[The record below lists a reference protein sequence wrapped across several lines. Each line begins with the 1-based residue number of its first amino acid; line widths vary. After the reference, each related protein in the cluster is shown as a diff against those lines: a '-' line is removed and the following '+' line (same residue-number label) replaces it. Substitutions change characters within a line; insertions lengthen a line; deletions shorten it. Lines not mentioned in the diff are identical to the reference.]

1 MAGVLRERSRTGSAV
16 LLLGLSVLTTAAL
29 ALQAH
34 YAHTYQRETAEQF
47 LRDLARLA
55 GHELVRRCTAQLGS
69 EGYVLL
75 LATVA
80 RREQSGGS
88 LTGLPG
94 SLAVDPDPRLRRA
107 APLARRVFA
116 ASRQSPEIAF
126 APGPPPPAVAAW
138 LRAKLAEGR
147 APGGPMTALHG
158 MVDGAPRSFLFG
170 ERDGEI
176 VGFEMELER
185 LGSTIRSALD
195 DGPLLPP
202 SVGNGHATNEALLIL
217 VRDHGNVER
226 FRSGTIGADVP
237 LATELPFGEA
247 YSGILDGSRVWVAV
261 SPGAVREVVVGGLP
275 RSRLPILLGLLGLS
289 AALVVTAL
297 LQLHRE
303 RALQRLRT
311 EFVASVSHELRT
323 PLTQIR
329 LFAETL
335 LLDRVR
341 TPAER
346 HQALTV
352 IDREARRLGDLVEN
366 VLLFA
371 RAERRRSTLAP
382 ERQAL
387 APLVRTALARLE
399 PLARGSGA
407 RLAAE
412 LDEEASAVVDPTA
425 LQQVLSNLFDNALKY
440 GPRGQEVRVAV
451 ERRGATVRLSVE
463 DQGPGVPAAE
473 RRRVFE
479 RFHRLERDRRS
490 AVAGTGIGLALVDD
504 LARRQGGRVFVED
517 GAGGGARFV
526 VELPS

>member
-1 MAGVLRERSRTGSAV
+1 
-16 LLLGLSVLTTAAL
+16 
-29 ALQAH
+29 
-34 YAHTYQRETAEQF
+34 
-47 LRDLARLA
+47 
-55 GHELVRRCTAQLGS
+55 
-69 EGYVLL
+69 
-75 LATVA
+75 
-80 RREQSGGS
+80 
-88 LTGLPG
+88 
-94 SLAVDPDPRLRRA
+94 
-107 APLARRVFA
+107 
-116 ASRQSPEIAF
+116 
-126 APGPPPPAVAAW
+126 
-138 LRAKLAEGR
+138 
-147 APGGPMTALHG
+147 
-158 MVDGAPRSFLFG
+158 
-170 ERDGEI
+170 
-176 VGFEMELER
+176 
-185 LGSTIRSALD
+185 
-195 DGPLLPP
+195 
-202 SVGNGHATNEALLIL
+202 
-217 VRDHGNVER
+217 
-226 FRSGTIGADVP
+226 
-237 LATELPFGEA
+237 
-247 YSGILDGSRVWVAV
+247 V